1 MDVSNEIFIK
11 NRVRENILH
20 VSKFHKALHMKK
32 TLLLASL
39 LILCPVMAQDA
50 KPASHTDLVIA
61 DVHRHVQ
68 HWISPSKLLAEMDEL
83 KIGWAGAVSAPYG
96 PWDIQPYIQLLGKR
110 YIATTGQ
117 MTITDIHRF
126 KGVKAIEDAQTH
138 DYKALVEEANQL
150 FQAGAIKG
158 LGELILNN
166 ENTNPNP
173 AVRRKARID
182 SPGITQLLDIAKR
195 WNGFVQIHAEDDPSS
210 VRELSNI
217 AMVYPSVPI
226 ILSHCL
232 FSANTALID
241 ELLGKHPNFYCEM
254 SARNESMY
262 GNNFAKQKAERL
274 GWIVFDDERIKPE
287 WKTLIEKYPTRFM
300 VGTDNY
306 NASVDTRKAVQQIRN
321 GLLKN
326 LTPETAKRVAHE
338 NAVRVM
344 RLE

>member
-1 MDVSNEIFIK
+1 
-11 NRVRENILH
+11 
-20 VSKFHKALHMKK
+20 MKK
-32 TLLLASL
+32 ILMLASL
-39 LILCPVMAQDA
+39 LVLSPVLAQDA
-50 KPASHTDLVIA
+50 KSLDYADIVIA

-68 HWISPSKLLAEMDEL
+68 HWITPSKLMAEMDEL

-117 MTITDIHRF
+117 MTIADIHRF
-126 KGVKAIEDAQTH
+126 KGARAIEDAQTH
-138 DYKALVEEANQL
+138 DYKALVDEANQL

-182 SPGITQLLDIAKR
+182 SPGITQLLDIAKS
-195 WNGFVQIHAEDDPSS
+195 WNGFVQIHAEDDPGS

-217 AMVYPSVPI
+217 ATQYPSVPI
-226 ILSHCL
+226 IMSHCL
-232 FSANTALID
+232 FTANTILID
-241 ELLGKHPNFYCEM
+241 ELLAKHPNLYCEM
-254 SARNESMY
+254 STRNESMY
-262 GNNFAKQKAERL
+262 GNYFAKQKAEKF
-274 GWIVFDDERIKPE
+274 GWIVFDDERVKPE
-287 WKTLIEKYPTRFM
+287 WKTLIEKHPTRFM

-306 NASVDTRKAVQQIRN
+306 NASVDTKKVVRQIRH

-326 LTPETAKRVAHE
+326 LSPDTAKLVAHG

>member
-1 MDVSNEIFIK
+1 MK
-11 NRVRENILH
+11 
-20 VSKFHKALHMKK
+20 SKFFALIASIC
-32 TLLLASL
+32 LLNSA
-39 LILCPVMAQDA
+39 VAQDTKA
-50 KPASHTDLVIA
+50 VDHSNMLIA

-68 HWISPSKLLAEMDEL
+68 HWISPSSLLAEMDEL

-96 PWDIQPYIQLLGKR
+96 PWDIQPYTQLLGKR

-117 MTITDIHRF
+117 MTLTDIHRF
-126 KGVKAIEDAQTH
+126 KGVRAMEDAQTQ
-138 DYKALVEEANQL
+138 DYKALQDEANQ
-150 FQAGAIKG
+150 FFGAGAIKG

-173 AVRRKARID
+173 SVRRKAKID

-195 WNGFVQIHAEDDPSS
+195 WNGFVQIHAEDDVNS
-210 VRELSNI
+210 VKELSNI
-217 AMVYPSVPI
+217 ATQYSTVPI

-232 FSANTALID
+232 FTPNSALID
-241 ELLGKHPNFYCEM
+241 ELLSKHPNFYCEM

-262 GNNFAKQKAERL
+262 GNYFAKQRAEKF
-274 GWIVFDDERIKPE
+274 GWIVFDDQNLKPD
-287 WKTLIEKYPTRFM
+287 WKALIEKHPTRFM

-306 NASVDTRKAVQQIRN
+306 NPSVDTRKVVRQIRQ
-321 GLLKN
+321 GLLRN
-326 LTPETAKRVAHE
+326 LPLDVAKQVASE

>member
-1 MDVSNEIFIK
+1 
-11 NRVRENILH
+11 
-20 VSKFHKALHMKK
+20 MKK
-32 TLLLASL
+32 ILLLASL
-39 LILCPVMAQDA
+39 LVLSPVYAQDA
-50 KPASHTDLVIA
+50 KSSHYSDIVIA

-68 HWISPSKLLAEMDEL
+68 HWITPSKLLAEMDEL

-126 KGVKAIEDAQTH
+126 KGARAIEDAQTQ
-138 DYKALVEEANQL
+138 DYKALVDEANQL

-195 WNGFVQIHAEDDPSS
+195 WNGFVQIHAEDDPGS

-217 AMVYPSVPI
+217 ATQYPSVPI
-226 ILSHCL
+226 IMSHCL
-232 FSANTALID
+232 FTAITTLID
-241 ELLGKHPNFYCEM
+241 ELLAKNPNLYCEM

-262 GNNFAKQKAERL
+262 GNYFAKQKAEKF
-274 GWIVFDDERIKPE
+274 GWIVFDDERVKLE
-287 WKTLIEKYPTRFM
+287 WKTLMEKHPTRFM

-306 NASVDTRKAVQQIRN
+306 NASVDTKKVVRQIRH

-326 LTPETAKRVAHE
+326 LSPDTAKLVAHG

>member
-1 MDVSNEIFIK
+1 MK
-11 NRVRENILH
+11 N
-20 VSKFHKALHMKK
+20 KFFALIASIC
-32 TLLLASL
+32 LLSSA
-39 LILCPVMAQDA
+39 VAQDTKA
-50 KPASHTDLVIA
+50 VDHSNMLIA

-68 HWISPSKLLAEMDEL
+68 HWISPSSLLAEMDEL

-117 MTITDIHRF
+117 MTLTDIHRF
-126 KGVKAIEDAQTH
+126 KGVRAMEDAQTQ
-138 DYKALVEEANQL
+138 DYKALQDEANQ
-150 FQAGAIKG
+150 FFGAGAIKG

-173 AVRRKARID
+173 SVRRKAKID

-195 WNGFVQIHAEDDPSS
+195 WNGFVQIHAEDDVNS
-210 VRELSNI
+210 VKELSNI
-217 AMVYPSVPI
+217 AIQYSTVPI

-232 FSANTALID
+232 FTPNSALID
-241 ELLGKHPNFYCEM
+241 ELLSKHPNFYCEM

-262 GNNFAKQKAERL
+262 GNYFAKQRAEKF
-274 GWIVFDDERIKPE
+274 GWIVFDDQNLKPD
-287 WKTLIEKYPTRFM
+287 WKALIEKHPTRFM

-306 NASVDTRKAVQQIRN
+306 NPSVETRKVIRQIRQ
-321 GLLKN
+321 GLLRN
-326 LTPETAKRVAHE
+326 LPLDVAKQVASE

>member
-1 MDVSNEIFIK
+1 MK
-11 NRVRENILH
+11 N
-20 VSKFHKALHMKK
+20 KFFALI
-32 TLLLASL
+32 ASICFL
-39 LILCPVMAQDA
+39 SSAVAQDTKA
-50 KPASHTDLVIA
+50 VDHSNMLIA

-68 HWISPSKLLAEMDEL
+68 HWISPSSLLAEMDEL

-117 MTITDIHRF
+117 MTLTDIHRF
-126 KGVKAIEDAQTH
+126 KGVRAMEDAQTQ
-138 DYKALVEEANQL
+138 DYKALQDEANQ
-150 FQAGAIKG
+150 FFGAGAIKG

-173 AVRRKARID
+173 SVRRKAKID

-195 WNGFVQIHAEDDPSS
+195 WNGFVQIHAEDDVNS
-210 VRELSNI
+210 VKELSNI
-217 AMVYPSVPI
+217 ATQYSTVPI

-232 FSANTALID
+232 FTPNSALID
-241 ELLGKHPNFYCEM
+241 ELLSKHPNFYCEM

-262 GNNFAKQKAERL
+262 GNYFAKQRAEKF
-274 GWIVFDDERIKPE
+274 GWIVFDDQNLKPD
-287 WKTLIEKYPTRFM
+287 WKALIEKHPTRFM

-306 NASVDTRKAVQQIRN
+306 NPIVDTRKVVRQIRQ
-321 GLLKN
+321 GLLRN
-326 LTPETAKRVAHE
+326 LPLDVAKQVASE